1 MMRSLIPMFVPFLLV
16 ARVATAQS
24 WIPPAE
30 SQRCPSKWGAG
41 DERGSGNLMKPEQ
54 VLKASKLIRTGEVIE
69 LGQVL
74 DPANM
79 PFFPGRQLSIL
90 TKRTNVLPQS
100 NRRISNEE
108 MVIGELGQ
116 VGTQF
121 DGFSHQGIDNG
132 FYNCF
137 KQDQIATRNGFTRL
151 GIEKVGALMT
161 RGVLIDVAAL
171 KGVEMLPDSYEI
183 TMQDLQNALKRQNL
197 TLQAGDA
204 VIVNTGW
211 GKLWGKDNVR
221 YMKTDPGI
229 GVAAAEWLAKQNPM
243 LIGSDNW
250 SVEVNPNPDLKI
262 GSPVH
267 QILLA
272 VNGIHMLESLKLD
285 ELAAK
290 RVNEF
295 AFILEPLET
304 EGRDG
309 SHRSAHR
316 GSLAPARIE

>member
-1 MMRSLIPMFVPFLLV
+1 MMRSMITLLFTILLV
-16 ARVATAQS
+16 APRAAGQS
-24 WIPPAE
+24 WTPPAE
-30 SQRCPSKWGAG
+30 NQRCPSKWGAG

-54 VLKASKLIRTGEVIE
+54 VLKAAKFIRTGEVIE

-74 DPANM
+74 DPDKM
-79 PFFPGRQLSIL
+79 PFFPGRQLSIM

-108 MVIGELGQ
+108 MVIGEMGQ
-116 VGTQF
+116 IGTQF

-137 KQDQIATRNGFTRL
+137 KQDQIATRNGFSKL
-151 GIEKVGALMT
+151 GVEKVGALMT
-161 RGVLIDVAAL
+161 RGVLIDIAAL
-171 KGVEMLPDSYEI
+171 KGVEMLPDTYEI
-183 TMQDLQNALKRQNL
+183 TVRDLQDALKRQNL
-197 TLQAGDA
+197 TLQPGDA
-204 VIVNTGW
+204 VIINTGW

-221 YMKTDPGI
+221 YIKTDPGI

-250 SVEVNPNPDLKI
+250 SVEVNPNPDPKI
-262 GSPVH
+262 SSPVH

-272 VNGIHMLESLKLD
+272 VNGIHILESLKLD
-285 ELAAK
+285 ELVAK

-295 AFILEPLET
+295 AFILEPLKLKGAT
-304 EGRDG
+304 G
-309 SHRSAHR
+309 STV
-316 GSLAPARIE
+316 APVAIH

>member
-1 MMRSLIPMFVPFLLV
+1 MFRSLITMFVPLLLV

-24 WIPPAE
+24 WTPPDE
-30 SQRCPSKWGAG
+30 SRRCPSKWGAG

-54 VLKASKLIRTGEVIE
+54 VLKAAKLIRTGEIIE

-74 DPANM
+74 DPAAM

-108 MVIGELGQ
+108 MVIGEIGQ

-137 KQDQIATRNGFTRL
+137 KQDQIATRNGFLKL
-151 GIEKVGALMT
+151 GIENVGALMT

-171 KGVEMLPDSYEI
+171 KGVDMLPDSYEI
-183 TMQDLQNALKRQNL
+183 TVQDLQQALRRQNL
-197 TLQAGDA
+197 TLQPGDA

-211 GKLWGKDNVR
+211 GKLWGKDNIR

-229 GVAAAEWLAKQNPM
+229 GVAAAEWLATQNPM
-243 LIGSDNW
+243 LVGSDNW
-250 SVEVNPNPDLKI
+250 SVEVNPNPDPKI

-285 ELAAK
+285 ELVAK
-290 RVNEF
+290 GLNEF
-295 AFILEPLET
+295 AFILEPLKLKGAT
-304 EGRDG
+304 G
-309 SHRSAHR
+309 STV
-316 GSLAPARIE
+316 APIAVH

>member
-1 MMRSLIPMFVPFLLV
+1 MLFLFLSATSLG
-16 ARVATAQS
+16 AQS
-24 WIPPAE
+24 WVPPSEA
-30 SQRCPSKWGAG
+30 QRCPSKWGAG

-54 VLKASKLIRTGEVIE
+54 VLKAVKFIRTGEIIE
-69 LGQVL
+69 LGEVL
-74 DPANM
+74 DPDKM
-79 PFFPGRQLSIL
+79 PYFPGRQLSIL

-116 VGTQF
+116 IGTQL

-137 KQDQIATRNGFTRL
+137 KQDQIASRTGFTKL
-151 GIEKVGALMT
+151 GIEKVGTLMT
-161 RGVLIDVAAL
+161 RGVLLDVAAL
-171 KGVEMLPDSYEI
+171 KGVDMLPDSYEI
-183 TMQDLQNALKRQNL
+183 TVADLQGALKRQNL
-197 TLQAGDA
+197 TLQPGDA
-204 VIVNTGW
+204 VIINTGW

-221 YMKTDPGI
+221 YIKTDPGI

-243 LIGSDNW
+243 IIGSDNW
-250 SVEVNPNPDLKI
+250 SVEVNPNPDPKI

-295 AFILEPLET
+295 AFILEPLKLKGAT
-304 EGRDG
+304 G
-309 SHRSAHR
+309 STVTPVAIH
-316 GSLAPARIE
+316 

>member
-1 MMRSLIPMFVPFLLV
+1 MLTILFAILLV
-16 ARVATAQS
+16 APRAAAQS
-24 WIPPAE
+24 WTPPAE

-54 VLKASKLIRTGEVIE
+54 VLKATKLIRSGEVIE

-74 DPANM
+74 DPDKM

-108 MVIGELGQ
+108 MVIGEMGQ
-116 VGTQF
+116 IGTQF

-137 KQDQIATRNGFTRL
+137 KQDQIATRNGFSKL
-151 GIEKVGALMT
+151 GVEKVGTLMT
-161 RGVLIDVAAL
+161 RGVLIDIAAL
-171 KGVEMLPDSYEI
+171 KGVEMLPDTYEI
-183 TMQDLQNALKRQNL
+183 TVRDLQDALKRQNL
-197 TLQAGDA
+197 TLQPGDA
-204 VIVNTGW
+204 VIINTGW

-221 YMKTDPGI
+221 YIKTDPGI

-250 SVEVNPNPDLKI
+250 SVEVNPNPDPKI
-262 GSPVH
+262 SSPVH

-272 VNGIHMLESLKLD
+272 VNGIHILESLKLD

-295 AFILEPLET
+295 AFILEPLKLKGAT
-304 EGRDG
+304 G
-309 SHRSAHR
+309 STV
-316 GSLAPARIE
+316 APIAVR

>member
-1 MMRSLIPMFVPFLLV
+1 MMRSMTTMLFAILLV
-16 ARVATAQS
+16 APRAAGQS
-24 WIPPAE
+24 WTPPAD

-54 VLKASKLIRTGEVIE
+54 VLKATKLIRSGEVIE

-74 DPANM
+74 DPDKM

-108 MVIGELGQ
+108 MVIGEMGQ
-116 VGTQF
+116 IGTQF
-121 DGFSHQGIDNG
+121 DGFSHQGIDSG

-137 KQDQIATRNGFTRL
+137 KEEQIATRNGFSKL
-151 GIEKVGALMT
+151 GVEKVGTLMT
-161 RGVLIDVAAL
+161 RGILIDVAAL
-171 KGVEMLPDSYEI
+171 KGVEMLPDTYEI
-183 TMQDLQNALKRQNL
+183 TVRDLQDALKRQNL
-197 TLQAGDA
+197 TLQPGDA
-204 VIVNTGW
+204 VIINTGW

-221 YMKTDPGI
+221 YIKTDPGI
-229 GVAAAEWLAKQNPM
+229 GVAAAEWLSKQNPM

-250 SVEVNPNPDLKI
+250 SVEVNPNPDPKI
-262 GSPVH
+262 SSPVH

-272 VNGIHMLESLKLD
+272 VNGIHILESLKLD

-295 AFILEPLET
+295 AFILEPLKLKGAT
-304 EGRDG
+304 G
-309 SHRSAHR
+309 STV
-316 GSLAPARIE
+316 APVAIH

>member
-1 MMRSLIPMFVPFLLV
+1 MITILFPILLT
-16 ARVATAQS
+16 AQVATAQS
-24 WIPPAE
+24 WTPPGE
-30 SQRCPSKWGAG
+30 NQRCPSKWGAG

-54 VLKASKLIRTGEVIE
+54 VLKAAKLIRTGEVIE

-74 DPANM
+74 DPTNM

-116 VGTQF
+116 IGTQF

-137 KQDQIATRNGFTRL
+137 KQDQIATRNGYSKL
-151 GIEKVGALMT
+151 GIEKVGAFVT

-171 KGVEMLPDSYEI
+171 KGVQMLPDSYEI
-183 TMQDLQNALKRQNL
+183 TVQDLQGALKRQNL
-197 TLQAGDA
+197 TIQPGDA
-204 VIVNTGW
+204 IIVHTGW

-250 SVEVNPNPDLKI
+250 SVEVNPNPDPKI
-262 GSPVH
+262 SSPVH

-272 VNGIHMLESLKLD
+272 VNGIHILESLKLD
-285 ELAAK
+285 ELVTK

-295 AFILEPLET
+295 AFILEPLKLKGAT
-304 EGRDG
+304 G
-309 SHRSAHR
+309 STV
-316 GSLAPARIE
+316 APIAIH

>member
-1 MMRSLIPMFVPFLLV
+1 MTLLFPLLLAASV
-16 ARVATAQS
+16 AAGQS
-24 WIPPAE
+24 WTPPAD

-41 DERGSGNLMKPEQ
+41 DERGSGNLMKPDQ
-54 VLKASKLIRTGEVIE
+54 VLKAAKLIRTGEVIE

-74 DPANM
+74 DPATM

-108 MVIGELGQ
+108 MVIGEMGQ
-116 VGTQF
+116 IGTQF

-137 KQDQIATRNGFTRL
+137 KQDQIATRNGFTKL
-151 GIEKVGALMT
+151 GIENVGALMT
-161 RGVLIDVAAL
+161 RGVMIDVAAL

-183 TMQDLQNALKRQNL
+183 TVQDLQAALKRQNL

-211 GKLWGKDNVR
+211 GKLWGKDNAR
-221 YMKTDPGI
+221 YVKTDPGI
-229 GVAAAEWLAKQNPM
+229 GVAAAEWLAKQSPM
-243 LIGSDNW
+243 LVGSDNW
-250 SVEVNPNPDLKI
+250 SVEVNPNPDPKI

-290 RVNEF
+290 RVYEF
-295 AFILEPLET
+295 AFILQPLKLKGAT
-304 EGRDG
+304 G
-309 SHRSAHR
+309 STV
-316 GSLAPARIE
+316 APMAVR

>member
-1 MMRSLIPMFVPFLLV
+1 MMRFLITMSVSLLFVS
-16 ARVATAQS
+16 RVATGQS
-24 WIPPAE
+24 WIPPDE
-30 SQRCPSKWGAG
+30 SQRCPSKWGAA

-54 VLKASKLIRTGEVIE
+54 VLRAAKLIRTGEVIE

-74 DPANM
+74 DPAAM

-121 DGFSHQGIDNG
+121 DGFSHQGIDGG

-137 KQDQIATRNGFTRL
+137 KQDQIATRNGFLKL
-151 GIEKVGALMT
+151 GIENVGALMT
-161 RGVLIDVAAL
+161 RGVMIDVAAL
-171 KGVEMLPDSYEI
+171 KRVDMLPDSYEI
-183 TMQDLQNALKRQNL
+183 TVQDLQEALRRQNL
-197 TLQAGDA
+197 TLQTGDA
-204 VIVNTGW
+204 VIINTGW
-211 GKLWGKDNVR
+211 GKLWGKDNAR
-221 YMKTDPGI
+221 YMRTDPGI
-229 GVAAAEWLAKQNPM
+229 GVGAAEWLAKQNPM

-250 SVEVNPNPDLKI
+250 SVEVNPNPDPTI

-290 RVNEF
+290 RLNEF
-295 AFILEPLET
+295 AFILEPLKLKGAT
-304 EGRDG
+304 G
-309 SHRSAHR
+309 STV
-316 GSLAPARIE
+316 APIAVH

>member
-1 MMRSLIPMFVPFLLV
+1 MMRSIMTLFAILLA
-16 ARVATAQS
+16 ARVAAGQS
-24 WIPPAE
+24 WVPPAE
-30 SQRCPSKWGAG
+30 NQRCPSKWGAG

-54 VLKASKLIRTGEVIE
+54 VLKAAKLIRTGEVIE

-79 PFFPGRQLSIL
+79 PFFPGRQLNIL

-108 MVIGELGQ
+108 MVIGEMGQ
-116 VGTQF
+116 IGTQF

-137 KQDQIATRNGFTRL
+137 KQDQIATRNGFSKL
-151 GIEKVGALMT
+151 GVENVGALMT
-161 RGVLIDVAAL
+161 RGVLIDVAAF
-171 KGVEMLPDSYEI
+171 KNVEMLPDTYEI
-183 TMQDLQNALKRQNL
+183 TVRDLQDALKRQNL

-204 VIVNTGW
+204 IIINTGW
-211 GKLWGKDNVR
+211 GKLWGKDNLR
-221 YMKTDPGI
+221 YTKTDPGI

-250 SVEVNPNPDLKI
+250 SVEVNPNPDPKI
-262 GSPVH
+262 SSPVH

-272 VNGIHMLESLKLD
+272 VNGIHILESLKLD

-295 AFILEPLET
+295 ALILEPLKLKGAT
-304 EGRDG
+304 G
-309 SHRSAHR
+309 STV
-316 GSLAPARIE
+316 APIAIR

>member
-1 MMRSLIPMFVPFLLV
+1 MTRSVITMFVPLLLV
-16 ARVATAQS
+16 ARVATGQS
-24 WIPPAE
+24 WTPPAE
-30 SQRCPSKWGAG
+30 SQRCPSKWGAE

-54 VLKASKLIRTGEVIE
+54 VLKATKLIRTGEIIE

-74 DPANM
+74 DPATM

-116 VGTQF
+116 IGTQF

-137 KQDQIATRNGFTRL
+137 KQDQIATRTGFTKL
-151 GIEKVGALMT
+151 GIENVGTLMT
-161 RGVLIDVAAL
+161 RGVLIDVAAF
-171 KGVEMLPDSYEI
+171 KGVEILPDSYEI
-183 TMQDLQNALKRQNL
+183 TVQDLQGALKRQNL
-197 TLQAGDA
+197 TIQAGDA
-204 VIVNTGW
+204 VIVHTGW

-243 LIGSDNW
+243 LVGSDNW
-250 SVEVNPNPDLKI
+250 SVEVNPNPDPKI

-272 VNGIHMLESLKLD
+272 VNGIHILESLKLD
-285 ELAAK
+285 ELAVK

-295 AFILEPLET
+295 AFILQPLKLKGAT
-304 EGRDG
+304 G
-309 SHRSAHR
+309 STV
-316 GSLAPARIE
+316 APIAVH